1 MPTEQQSDGW
11 KVVPVKTKDASGKK
25 TMAEYID
32 RDALLAHLKKDPLF
46 DLVERY
52 GISGVIESIPAAD
65 VRPVVTCE
73 NCKHNK
79 RAVIDLWGT
88 PAIQCVT
95 GQTHHREWFCA
106 DGERRS
112 NA

>member
-1 MPTEQQSDGW
+1 
-11 KVVPVKTKDASGKK
+11 
-25 TMAEYID
+25 MAKYID
-32 RDALLAHLKKDPLF
+32 GDALLEHLKKDPLF

-52 GISGVIESIPAAD
+52 GISGVIESFPAAD
-65 VRPVVTCE
+65 VRHVVTCE

-88 PAIQCVT
+88 PAIQCIT

-106 DGERRS
+106 DGIKREES
-112 NA
+112 